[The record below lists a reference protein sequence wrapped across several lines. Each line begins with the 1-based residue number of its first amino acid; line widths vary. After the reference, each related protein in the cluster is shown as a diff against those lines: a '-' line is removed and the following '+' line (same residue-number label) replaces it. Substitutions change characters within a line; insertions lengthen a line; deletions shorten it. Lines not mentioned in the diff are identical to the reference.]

1 VGPDVKARH
10 AAPAR
15 VLRAALAAGLLA
27 TQALVWAGNERLT
40 AIRTNGN
47 SAFANLVDPATQSS
61 GFLNVARDA
70 VAGSTALDFAWS
82 TPVPGDPRHVVLV
95 QGAGEIPNDAFAL
108 SRDGAR
114 LNVVT
119 PFETVRCRVD
129 IENGSFD
136 CAPGPALA
144 FALVWTRIGHDR
156 EWRQT
161 VSEVRMGPLTVRS
174 QGQFEQHPATVA
186 GSFGGL
192 PASGTLGNL
201 IDTRGASVT
210 REVRLRTAP

>member
-1 VGPDVKARH
+1 MHARFPRTTPWH
-10 AAPAR
+10 S
-15 VLRAALAAGLLA
+15 AALATLLLA
-27 TQALVWAGNERLT
+27 TQAMAWAGNERVT
-40 AIRTNGN
+40 VVRMNG
-47 SAFANLVDPATQSS
+47 SSVFANLVDPATQSS

-95 QGAGEIPNDAFAL
+95 QGAGEIPNDAFAVN
-108 SRDGAR
+108 RDGAQ

-119 PFETVRCRVD
+119 PFETVSCLVD

-136 CAPGPALA
+136 CATGPALA
-144 FALVWTRIGHDR
+144 FALVWTRIGQER

-161 VSEVRMGPLTVRS
+161 VSEVRLGPLTVRS
-174 QGQFEQHPATVA
+174 QGQFELSSATVA

-192 PASGTLGNL
+192 PTSGVLGQL
-201 IDTRGASVT
+201 IDTRGATVT
-210 REVRLRTAP
+210 REVRMKAAR

>member
-15 VLRAALAAGLLA
+15 GLRAALVAGLLA
-27 TQALVWAGNERLT
+27 ALAPAWAGNERVTL
-40 AIRTNGN
+40 IRTHG
-47 SAFANLVDPATQSS
+47 SAVYANLVDPATQSS
-61 GFLNVARDA
+61 GFLSVGRDV
-70 VAGSTALDFAWS
+70 VAGTTTLDFAWA

-95 QGAGEIPNDAFAL
+95 QGAGEIPNDAFAV
-108 SRDGAR
+108 SRDGAQ

-144 FALVWTRIGHDR
+144 FALVWAGIGQER

-174 QGQFEQHPATVA
+174 QGQFEQHSATVA
-186 GSFGGL
+186 GSFAGL
-192 PASGTLGNL
+192 PAVGALGNL

-210 REVRLRTAP
+210 REVRMRTAP